1 MYLVFQI
8 QLIRPKR
15 CMAEKNVRLSSI
27 TQNGRDKNNTYYR
40 FASLRKKYIQFLRVR
55 RNATAAAMQ
64 NPEFAAH
71 TWYLITSPAEVGME
85 EVPNTASYRC
95 FLLIQRGKLLWS
107 KNIQTLPALL
117 K

>member
-1 MYLVFQI
+1 MVEVKIL
-8 QLIRPKR
+8 LIVDLLLQ
-15 CMAEKNVRLSSI
+15 EKY
-27 TQNGRDKNNTYYR
+27 TP
-40 FASLRKKYIQFLRVR
+40 FLAIRS
-55 RNATAAAMQ
+55 NAMAAAMQ

-85 EVPNTASYRC
+85 EVPNTASYGC
-95 FLLIQRGKLLWS
+95 FLLIQRRKVLWS